1 MTDLNRD
8 NISALLTGIAVVALI
23 VGFAIYFN
31 RPDLNMT
38 SSGENG
44 ANFVSNV
51 ALDSTSGKITRTQ
64 YSIDKSQFRKAP
76 EFMGISGYINTP
88 PLTLKDLKGKVV
100 LVDFWTYSC
109 INCIRTLPYLVDWNA
124 KYSDKGLVIV
134 GVHTP
139 EFEFEKNTENVKA
152 AVQKFG
158 IKYPVFQ
165 DNDKGTWNAYEN
177 SYWPRKYIIDSEG
190 YIRYDHIGEGG
201 YSETEKVIQTL
212 LAERAAL
219 NGVHTLSFNSSSQSA
234 PPPPTNAESVDFS
247 RVNSPELYFGYQY
260 AGDVLGSPEGFRPDR
275 VVNYSIPSSDLRANV
290 IYLQGDWKNNPDN
303 LELAGDS
310 GKIALAYSA
319 KSVNIVAGGSGQA
332 SVSEDGI
339 KSVRDDSTNST
350 GSDIGSGGQLI
361 IDGQR
366 LYNIAKHQ
374 DYGNHFIVLDVK
386 GKGFQAYTFTFG

>member
-1 MTDLNRD
+1 MHLNRD
-8 NISALLTGIAVVALI
+8 NVSALVTGIAVVALI
-23 VGFAIYFN
+23 AGFAVYFN
-31 RPDLNMT
+31 NPALNRA

-44 ANFVSNV
+44 SNFVSNV
-51 ALDSTSGKITRTQ
+51 ALDSASGKITKTQ
-64 YSIDKSQFRKAP
+64 YSIDKSQFRMAP
-76 EFMGISGYINTP
+76 EFKAVSGYINTSP
-88 PLTLKDLKGKVV
+88 ITLKDLKGKVV

-109 INCIRTLPYLVDWNA
+109 INCIRTLPYLVDWNS
-124 KYSDKGLVIV
+124 KYADKGLVIV

-139 EFEFEKNTENVKA
+139 EFEFEKNTDNVKA

-201 YSETEKVIQTL
+201 YAETEKVVQTL

-219 NGVHTLSFNSSSQSA
+219 QGAQTLDFNSSALSTPINIQ
-234 PPPPTNAESVDFS
+234 SVDFS
-247 RVNSPELYFGYQY
+247 KVNSPELYFGYQF
-260 AGDVLGSPEGFRPDR
+260 ARDVLGSPEGFKPDQ
-275 VVNYSIPSSDLRANV
+275 VVNYSIPSSDLKANV
-290 IYLQGDWKNNPDN
+290 IYLQGEWKNNPDN
-303 LELAGDS
+303 LELVGDS

-319 KSVNIVAGGSGQA
+319 KSVNIVAGGSGQTK
-332 SVSEDGI
+332 VSEDGI
-339 KSVRDDSTNST
+339 ESVSADSTNST
-350 GSDIGSGGQLI
+350 RGSDLDSEGELS

-366 LYNIAKHQ
+366 LYNIASHP
-374 DYGNHFIVLDVK
+374 DYGNHYIVLDVM

>member
-1 MTDLNRD
+1 MHLNRD
-8 NISALLTGIAVVALI
+8 NVSALVTGIAVVALI
-23 VGFAIYFN
+23 AGFAVYFN
-31 RPDLNMT
+31 NPALNRA

-44 ANFVSNV
+44 SNFVSNV
-51 ALDSTSGKITRTQ
+51 ALDSASGKITKTQ
-64 YSIDKSQFRKAP
+64 YSIDKSQFRMAP
-76 EFMGISGYINTP
+76 EFKAVSGYINTSP
-88 PLTLKDLKGKVV
+88 ITLKDLKGKVV

-109 INCIRTLPYLVDWNA
+109 INCIRTLPYLVDWNS
-124 KYSDKGLVIV
+124 KYADKGLVIV

-139 EFEFEKNTENVKA
+139 EFEFEKNIESVKA

-177 SYWPRKYIIDSEG
+177 RYWPRKYIIDSEG

-201 YSETEKVIQTL
+201 YTETEKVVQTL

-219 NGVHTLSFNSSSQSA
+219 QGAQTLDFNSSALSTPINIQ
-234 PPPPTNAESVDFS
+234 SVDFS
-247 RVNSPELYFGYQY
+247 KVNSPELYFGYQF
-260 AGDVLGSPEGFRPDR
+260 ARDVLGSPEGFKPDQ
-275 VVNYSIPSSDLRANV
+275 VVNYSIPSSDLKANV
-290 IYLQGDWKNNPDN
+290 IYLQGEWKNNPDN
-303 LELAGDS
+303 LELVGVS

-332 SVSEDGI
+332 KVSEDGI
-339 KSVRDDSTNST
+339 ESVSADSTNST
-350 GSDIGSGGQLI
+350 RGSDLDSEGELR

-366 LYNIAKHQ
+366 LYNIASHP
-374 DYGNHFIVLDVK
+374 DYGNHYIVLDVM

>member
-1 MTDLNRD
+1 MHLNRD
-8 NISALLTGIAVVALI
+8 NVSALVTGIAVVALI
-23 VGFAIYFN
+23 AGFAVYFN
-31 RPDLNMT
+31 NPALNRA

-51 ALDSTSGKITRTQ
+51 ALDSASGKITKTQ
-64 YSIDKSQFRKAP
+64 YSIDKSQFRMAP
-76 EFMGISGYINTP
+76 EFKAVSGYINTSP
-88 PLTLKDLKGKVV
+88 ITLKDLKGKVV

-109 INCIRTLPYLVDWNA
+109 INCIRTLPYLVDWNS
-124 KYSDKGLVIV
+124 KYADKGLVIV

-139 EFEFEKNTENVKA
+139 EFEFEKNIENVKA

-177 SYWPRKYIIDSEG
+177 RYWPRKYIIDSEG

-201 YSETEKVIQTL
+201 YAETEKVVQTL

-219 NGVHTLSFNSSSQSA
+219 QGVQTLDFNSSTLSNPINIQ
-234 PPPPTNAESVDFS
+234 SVDFS
-247 RVNSPELYFGYQY
+247 KVNSPELYFGYQF
-260 AGDVLGSPEGFRPDR
+260 ARDVLGSPEGFKPDQ
-275 VVNYSIPSSDLRANV
+275 VVNYSIPSSDLKANV
-290 IYLQGDWKNNPDN
+290 VYLKGEWKNNPDN
-303 LELAGDS
+303 LELVGDS

-332 SVSEDGI
+332 KVSEDGI
-339 KSVRDDSTNST
+339 ESVSADTTNST
-350 GSDIGSGGQLI
+350 PGSDLDSKGELR

-366 LYNIAKHQ
+366 LYNIASHP
-374 DYGNHFIVLDVK
+374 DYGNHYIVLDVM